1 MFIGT
6 FNCNVDNKGRLMLP
20 VKFRE
25 LLEKEPF
32 FITKGF
38 DNQLIIYPSYKWEKF
53 IEKLESY
60 DELNEDADDILRYFL
75 GNAFEGEFDKQGRIN
90 INSLKLHAN
99 IDKKATI
106 IGMNDKIE
114 IWSSDNYSERIL
126 NSESIKLKVKNLLRN
141 K

>member
-1 MFIGT
+1 MLII
-6 FNCNVDNKGRLMLP
+6 KRLMLP

-60 DELNEDADDILRYFL
+60 DELSEDADDILRYFL
-75 GNAFEGEFDKQGRIN
+75 GNAFWREFDKQGRIIN

-99 IDKKATI
+99 IDKK
-106 IGMNDKIE
+106 G
-114 IWSSDNYSERIL
+114 NYYWNEW
-126 NSESIKLKVKNLLRN
+126 
-141 K
+141 